1 MLVFT
6 QEPIVEFDD
15 ETERNRIIISE
26 RYFLSETTQIDN
38 VFLLA
43 SQN

>member
-6 QEPIVEFDD
+6 QEPILEFDD
-15 ETERNRIIISE
+15 ETERNRIIISA
-26 RYFLSETTQIDN
+26 RYFLSETAQIGN
-38 VFLLA
+38 LVLLA